1 MSKNLFIISVSLI
14 LLLTAGCAL
23 NTFSPQ
29 AQQATKNT
37 NIVKTLVASAL
48 TSQPQEPTPTPFQ
61 PTYPTATAILTA
73 TPEIIPS
80 STPIPVYDETR
91 SLIFSLME
99 GYGLIQDY
107 YLSDAYWD
115 RLINR
120 VNNYGVAR
128 NILTLELHGNNY
140 DMYNGGYSLTPQ
152 AFHEQ
157 VDYLMANDYHFATV
171 HEIEGFV
178 YGWLELPARSV
189 ILTTDLSSQT
199 VHSLYS
205 ITGTFA
211 ELTDKYGYQPHMVGF
226 IWTGDMHTREGIA
239 CDQNSCWQALAE
251 ANSSGF
257 HTFGSHSTT
266 HRDFGTLSEQ
276 ASIEDIQTSITAIEE
291 NLGIKVYSLAW
302 PFETCSPYA
311 QAFVQFGISLA
322 WGGSTKPLDINFTA
336 RNDPRPLCL
345 PRLFPPNPT
354 GVSMRPP
361 GMTLED
367 MLQSA
372 LSAP

>member
-48 TSQPQEPTPTPFQ
+48 TSQPQEPTPFQ

-205 ITGTFA
+205 ITDTFA
-211 ELTDKYGYQPHMVGF
+211 ELTDKYGFQPHMVGF